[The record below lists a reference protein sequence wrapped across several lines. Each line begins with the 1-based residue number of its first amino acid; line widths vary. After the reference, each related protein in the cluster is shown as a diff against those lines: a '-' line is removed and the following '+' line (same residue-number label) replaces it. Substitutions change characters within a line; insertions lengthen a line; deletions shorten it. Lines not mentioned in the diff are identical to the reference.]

1 MRILNKIIPLL
12 SNFSSL
18 EGGNM
23 HTCAYCLMGDKP
35 YLFDA
40 DNPGDVTSQY
50 APELALNG
58 IKVEDLGGVFVTH
71 AHGDHVGGAIE
82 LHNMGIPLML
92 PEAEVPYLEDMP
104 AAFDHFFAPSFRA
117 LGQEEYIPE
126 LRMGS
131 KLGYIAGPCKV
142 DRPVKDDEVF
152 ALASDVHIR
161 VVPIPGHTDNSVGY
175 YWEET
180 GAIFVGD
187 AIQSYGQCVGALPIL
202 QNPPA
207 FERTL
212 KKLLDMN
219 VQVMMTGHMF
229 QTSGTHGVTANN
241 VKFQKEIDNFLL
253 ENLEIHQI
261 MLDAMNDTVAEKGD
275 VPFTELIVPAMDRI
289 AKHIPILADYKAPI
303 PRPYNFPQLWL
314 DTLVAYYRTVKGEIK

>member
-1 MRILNKIIPLL
+1 MKVLNRIIPLI
-12 SNFSSL
+12 SNFISL

-23 HTCAYCLMGDKP
+23 HTCAYCLMADKP

-40 DNPGDVTSQY
+40 GNPGDVTSQY
-50 APELALNG
+50 AQQLQDYG
-58 IKVEDLGGVFVTH
+58 IAVDDLGGVFVTH

-82 LHNMGIPLML
+82 LRDKGIPLML
-92 PEAEVPYLEDMP
+92 PEAEVPYIEDMP

-117 LGQEEYIPE
+117 LGQEDLIPTVR
-126 LRMGS
+126 LS
-131 KLGYIAGPCKV
+131 KNLGYVTGPCKV

-152 ALASDVHIR
+152 ELAKDVHVR
-161 VVPIPGHTDNSVGY
+161 VVPIPGHTSHSVGY

-180 GAIFVGD
+180 GAMFTGD
-187 AIQSYGQCVGALPIL
+187 AIQGYGQCVGALPII
-202 QNPPA
+202 QDPPA

-229 QTSGTHGVTANN
+229 QNRGTHAVTANN
-241 VKFQKEIDNFLL
+241 IKYQKEIDNFLK
-253 ENLEIHQI
+253 ENLEIHEI
-261 MLDAMNDTVAEKGD
+261 ILNGVADAMAAKGD
-275 VPFTELIVPAMDRI
+275 VPFTELIVPAMDNI
-289 AKHIPILADYKAPI
+289 ARDIFILADYKAPI

-314 DTLVAYYRTVKGEIK
+314 DTLVAYYRTVKGELK

>member
-1 MRILNKIIPLL
+1 MRILNRIIPLV
-12 SNFSSL
+12 SNFISL

-40 DNPGDVTSQY
+40 GNPGDVTSQY
-50 APELALNG
+50 APELRYHG
-58 IKVEDLGGVFVTH
+58 IELKDLGGVFVTH
-71 AHGDHVGGAIE
+71 AHGDHAGGAIE
-82 LHNMGIPLML
+82 LHDMGVPLML

-117 LGQEEYIPE
+117 LGQADLIPKI
-126 LRMGS
+126 RMS
-131 KLGYIAGPCKV
+131 KKLGYITGPCKV

-152 ALASDVHIR
+152 ELASDVHIR
-161 VVPIPGHTDNSVGY
+161 VIPIPGHTSHSVGY

-180 GAIFVGD
+180 GAMFTGD
-187 AIQSYGQCVGALPIL
+187 AIQSYGQCIGALPII
-202 QNPPA
+202 QDPPA

-219 VQVMMTGHMF
+219 VQIMMTGHMF
-229 QTSGTHGVTANN
+229 QNSGTHGVTANN
-241 VKFQKEIDNFLL
+241 VKLQKEIDNFLL
-253 ENLEIHQI
+253 ENLELHEI
-261 MLDAMNDTVAEKGD
+261 MLNGVADAVAEKGD
-275 VPFTELIVPAMDRI
+275 VEFTELIVPAMDNI

-303 PRPYNFPQLWL
+303 PRPYHFPQLWL
-314 DTLVAYYRTVKGEIK
+314 DTLVAYYRTVKGELK